1 MLLPNNLRQNPLP
14 PATVEFVVEDVLPRP
29 KMELSIRDRD
39 DDLSTHDLPLVVS
52 IRIVFPGSVVKIATF
67 CGVASWIE
75 RDQVFKPSL
84 VVSMKTA
91 LVVIDK
97 DACSDMHRVYEYQ
110 AILHTALGD
119 EFLNLSMNRND
130 SPPLWD
136 IHPEFFGQR
145 LQVSSSNKVQLR
157 NREKSVASQ
166 ALALNTAWESI
177 LEQDRV
183 RRDVKPVTSRQ
194 TLESS
199 TKGLGPITRKAEI
212 PAACPFS
219 PIQGS
224 QKGMA
229 I

>member
-14 PATVEFVVEDVLPRP
+14 PATVEFVVEDVLPRSQV
-29 KMELSIRDRD
+29 ELSIRDRD

-97 DACSDMHRVYEYQ
+97 DACGNMHRVYENQ

-119 EFLNLSMNRND
+119 EFLYLSMNGND
-130 SPPLWD
+130 RPPLWD
-136 IHPEFFGQR
+136 IHPEFSGQC
-145 LQVSSSNKVQLR
+145 LQVTTSQKVHSR
-157 NREKSVASQ
+157 NREKSVASR
-166 ALALNTAWESI
+166 ALDRNSAWESI
-177 LEQDRV
+177 LEQDRI
-183 RRDVKPVTSRQ
+183 RRDVMPVGSRQ
-194 TLESS
+194 MQESS

-212 PAACPFS
+212 PAACLFS
-219 PIQGS
+219 LVQGS
-224 QKGMA
+224 QKGIA
-229 I
+229 R